1 MYTGVQKSIWCGL
14 LSEKKL
20 REIALHHTSL
30 RKASV
35 LILSVF
41 YLLLH
46 FIFECFMIDMTI
58 GKEGKHILKFAL
70 PMLAGNL
77 FQQLYNIVDSI
88 VVGNFIGKEALAAVG
103 ASFPVI
109 FVLVSMIIGLASG
122 ITIVISQYFGAKDYD
137 SVRRAVDTMYITLF
151 FASILT
157 TLLGIIFSE
166 DIFRLL
172 NLPEEVMPIALDY
185 LNIYLLGMIGFFG
198 FNGTS
203 AILRGL
209 GDSKTP
215 LYFLIISTIT
225 NIVLDLLFVIVFD
238 MGVKGVALATVISQ
252 GGAFLTAALYLNK
265 YHELIN
271 ISFKKLVFDRLI
283 FSQSYKIGLPTGLQQ
298 TFVALGIMA
307 IMGIVNSFGTDVIAA
322 FSVASR
328 LDALATIPAMI
339 LAQALATFVGQN
351 LGANK
356 PERVR
361 SGLWSAILITTVVTI
376 STTLIIIFF
385 GSFFMDAFTND
396 AAIIRI
402 GHEYLTIVSLFY
414 MIFAVMF
421 IFMGAMRGA
430 GDTLIPMLIT
440 LLSLWLVRVP
450 LAYILS
456 DSMGSEVGIWWSF
469 PIGWAVGLVLAA
481 GYYKTGR
488 WKKKV
493 IIKHEQV

>member
-1 MYTGVQKSIWCGL
+1 MV
-14 LSEKKL
+14 
-20 REIALHHTSL
+20 
-30 RKASV
+30 
-35 LILSVF
+35 
-41 YLLLH
+41 
-46 FIFECFMIDMTI
+46 DMTT

-70 PMLAGNL
+70 PMLAGNI
-77 FQQLYNIVDSI
+77 FQQLYNIVDSVI
-88 VVGNFIGKEALAAVG
+88 VGNFLGKEALAAVG

-109 FVLVSMIIGLASG
+109 FVLISMIIGLASG

-137 SVRRAVDTMYITLF
+137 SVRRAVDTMYITLL
-151 FASILT
+151 FASIVT
-157 TLLGIIFSE
+157 TVIGIIFSE
-166 DIFRLL
+166 EIFRLL
-172 NLPEEVMPIALDY
+172 NLPEDVMPIALDY

-198 FNGTS
+198 FNATS

-215 LYFLIISTIT
+215 LYFLIISTVT
-225 NIVLDLLFVIVFD
+225 NIGLDLLFVIVFN
-238 MGVKGVALATVISQ
+238 MGVKGVALATIISQ

-271 ISFKKLVFDRLI
+271 ISLKNLVFDRLI
-283 FSQSYKIGLPTGLQQ
+283 FTQSYKIGLPTGLQQ

-328 LDALATIPAMI
+328 LDAIATIPAMI

-361 SGLWSAILITTVVTI
+361 SGLWSTVLISTVVTF

-396 AAIIRI
+396 TTVIRI

-414 MIFAVMF
+414 MLFAMMF
-421 IFMGAMRGA
+421 IFMGVMRGA

-456 DSMGSEVGIWWSF
+456 SRVGNEVGIWWSF
-469 PIGWAVGLVLAA
+469 PIGWAVGLILAA
-481 GYYKTGR
+481 SYYSTGR

-493 IIKHEQV
+493 IIKHQQV